1 MGMDVSKVF
10 HIAAAG
16 MNAQSS
22 RLRVISENIAN
33 SNTLSE
39 TPNGEPYRRK
49 LVTFRN
55 VLDDERQI
63 NKVEV
68 ADVTVDKGKLS
79 KRYEPSHPGA
89 DADGFVLVP
98 NVNPLIEMMDLRQ
111 AQRAYEANLSVIEV
125 SRGMIQNTIELLRG

>member
-1 MGMDVSKVF
+1 MDLSKVS

-33 SNTLSE
+33 SNTLAD
-39 TPNGEPYRRK
+39 TPEGEPYRRK
-49 LVTFRN
+49 LVTFAN
-55 VLDDERQI
+55 VLDEELGVSKVQV
-63 NKVEV
+63 NKVMQDRGEL
-68 ADVTVDKGKLS
+68 T
-79 KRYEPSHPGA
+79 KRYEPTHPAA
-89 DADGFVLVP
+89 DEEGFVKVP

-125 SRGMIQNTIELLRG
+125 SRGMVRNTIELLRV